1 MATNFT
7 NLNNL
12 IDMSVNENTVNE
24 ITINEITINESNVE
38 SQAYTKAFKQQQYKD
53 KSISKGKSNNN
64 GANKSNIKGKNKS
77 NRKGNKKTKDNNKT
91 VKNVSRTKIIRKIKE
106 RKTDNRRTQASM
118 YKNERLNSY
127 YDPVKNDIID
137 ADDEDAM
144 NEIWDCFENN
154 KTDDDRFLE
163 DNYICFG

>member
-7 NLNNL
+7 NLNSL
-12 IDMSVNENTVNE
+12 IDMSVNENT
-24 ITINEITINESNVE
+24 INESNIE

-64 GANKSNIKGKNKS
+64 GANKSNIK
-77 NRKGNKKTKDNNKT
+77 TTDNNKT

-137 ADDEDAM
+137 ADDNDAM
-144 NEIWDCFENN
+144 DKIWNDFEKN
-154 KTDDDRFLE
+154 KTDDDRFH
-163 DNYICFG
+163 DDYYICFC

>member
-7 NLNNL
+7 NLNSL
-12 IDMSVNENTVNE
+12 IDMSVNENT
-24 ITINEITINESNVE
+24 INESNIE

-53 KSISKGKSNNN
+53 KSISKGKSN
-64 GANKSNIKGKNKS
+64 IK
-77 NRKGNKKTKDNNKT
+77 TTDNNKT
-91 VKNVSRTKIIRKIKE
+91 VENVSRTKIIRKIKE

-137 ADDEDAM
+137 ADDNDVM
-144 NEIWDCFENN
+144 DKIWNDFEKN
-154 KTDDDRFLE
+154 KTDDDRFH
-163 DNYICFG
+163 DDYYICFC